1 MRLQITFLALTLA
14 AFAASFDIRDPDQKD
29 WYQYATFYQI
39 YPRSFL
45 DSDGDGI
52 GDLPGIASK
61 MKYLADIGID
71 ATWLSPP
78 FKSPLRDFGY
88 DVSDFYDI
96 QPEYGTLE
104 DFDNLVQEAH
114 DNGIKLMLDFIPNH
128 SSDEHEWFIRSAENN
143 ETYKDFYVWLPGK
156 NNSETNQLEP
166 PNNWISVFG
175 GPAWT
180 YHEGRQEYYLHQFTD
195 KQPDLNYRN
204 PAVLEEMT
212 KMLFFWLDRGV
223 DGFRLDAINH
233 MFEDPEF
240 RDEYLSG
247 SGEPGT
253 YEYLDHIYT
262 KDIEDVYGVVYDWR
276 DLMDTYSKENGRT
289 IILMTE
295 AYSSIEG
302 TMLYYESANRTR
314 KGAHMPFNFQL
325 IYDFK
330 KDQNAVGLKQS
341 IDWWMNHM
349 PARHTPSWVSGSHDH
364 SRFASRVGENRVD
377 QIMTL
382 MHTLPGTSI
391 TYYGEEIGMVDY
403 SEAEVYD
410 NRDPNRTPMQWDAT
424 TSAGFSTNST
434 TWLKVHPDYETRNVD
449 LQQKAEQSN
458 YHHFHAM
465 TSLRRHDTLKYGD
478 FLHRT
483 VGVNVYA
490 LLRELRGA
498 DSFLTVLNM
507 ADEEYEADLGDF
519 VNLPEKL
526 TVEIAQPNSVLKVG
540 NVVEINKVTLGPYD
554 SIVLKAVSSATVGQL
569 SFAAIIG
576 LIVKYLLA

>member
-1 MRLQITFLALTLA
+1 MRLLIALLLVGLAVFGT
-14 AFAASFDIRDPDQKD
+14 ASFDIREPDQKD
-29 WYQYATFYQI
+29 WYQHATFYQI
-39 YPRSFL
+39 YPRSFK

-52 GDLPGIASK
+52 GDLPGITSK
-61 MKYLADIGID
+61 MSYLADIGID

-104 DFDNLVQEAH
+104 NFDELVEEAH
-114 DNGIKLMLDFIPNH
+114 KNGIKLMLDFIPNH
-128 SSDEHEWFIRSAENN
+128 SSDEHEWFVKSAQKD
-143 ETYKDFYVWLPGK
+143 ETYKDFYVWHPGK
-156 NNSETNQLEP
+156 QNIETGNLDP

-175 GPAWT
+175 GPAWS
-180 YHEGRQEYYLHQFTD
+180 YHEGRKEFYLHQFTD

-204 PAVLEEMT
+204 PAVLAEMT
-212 KMLFFWLDRGV
+212 DMLFFWLDRGV

-233 MFEDPEF
+233 MFEDPEL
-240 RDEYLSG
+240 RDEPPSG
-247 SGEPGT
+247 WGDAGS
-253 YEYLDHIYT
+253 YDSLDHIYT
-262 KDIEDVYGVVYDWR
+262 KDVADVYNVVYGWR
-276 DLMDTYSKENGRT
+276 DLMDAYSKEHGRT

-302 TMLYYESANRTR
+302 TMLYYESADRTR

-330 KDQNAVGLKQS
+330 EEQNSVGLKQS

-364 SRFASRVGENRVD
+364 SRFASRVGENRVE
-377 QIMTL
+377 QMMTL
-382 MHTLPGTSI
+382 LHTLPGTSI
-391 TYYGEEIGMVDY
+391 TYYGEEIGMLDY
-403 SEAEVYD
+403 KEAQTYD
-410 NRDPNRTPMQWDAT
+410 GRDPNRTPMQWDAT

-434 TWLKVHPDYETRNVD
+434 TWLKVHPRYASLNVD
-449 LQQKAEQSN
+449 LQQKAEKSN
-458 YHHFHAM
+458 YHHFHAL
-465 TSLRRHDTLKYGD
+465 TTLRRHKTMKNGD

-483 VGVNVYA
+483 IGSNVYA
-490 LLRELRGA
+490 LLRELRGE

-507 ADEEYEADLGDF
+507 GDKQYEADLGDF

-526 TVEIAQPNSVLKVG
+526 TVEVAQSSSKLKAG
-540 NVVEINKVTLGPYD
+540 DVVEISKVSLGPYD
-554 SIVLKAVSSATVGQL
+554 SVVLRASSATTIQL
-569 SFAAIIG
+569 SIAAVMA
-576 LIVKYLLA
+576 LIVKYLLV